1 MISVIVP
8 VYNVIKYLD
17 ECVASIVAQT
27 YKEWEC
33 ILVND
38 GSTDGSGTICDKWAM
53 KDKRICVI
61 HQENKGVSEA
71 RNRGIEEAKGEFIVF
86 VDSDDTI
93 GEDHLYSLV
102 KAPSADIVVCGVR
115 QETTEGL
122 AINFKPSENK
132 TFELSP
138 EYVESFV
145 DLNDKFLFYGPYV
158 KLYKASII
166 KSHNIK
172 FPLNCN
178 YGEDLLFNLN
188 YLNFVKSISQ
198 VDNISYYYRRGV
210 DTLST
215 KVRPNQFAQDYEQ
228 WKLLRSFYV
237 NRGIWMQAAKEMLYK
252 RLWGIVYD
260 GIFSTPTSNKEILS
274 IPEIKELKKYQQVFH
289 CAKWIKWSII
299 HRITFVFR

>member
-38 GSTDGSGTICDKWAM
+38 GSTDGSGAICDKWALE
-53 KDKRICVI
+53 DKRIRVI
-61 HQENKGVSEA
+61 HQENRGVSEA
-71 RNRGIEEAKGEFIVF
+71 RNRGIKEAKGEFIVF

-93 GEDHLYSLV
+93 GADHLYSLA
-102 KAPSADIVVCGVR
+102 KAPLADIAVSGIR
-115 QETTEGL
+115 QEKPDGL
-122 AINFKPSENK
+122 AINFKPYGNK

-138 EYVESFV
+138 EYVENFV
-145 DLNDKFLFYGPYV
+145 DLNDKFLFYGPCA

-178 YGEDLLFNLN
+178 YGEDLQFNLN
-188 YLNFVKSISQ
+188 YLNFVRSISQ
-198 VDNISYYYRRGV
+198 VDNISYYYRRGT

-215 KVRPNQFAQDYEQ
+215 KARPNQFSQDYEQ
-228 WKLLRSFYV
+228 WKLLQSFYV
-237 NRGIWMQAAKEMLYK
+237 NRGMWMQAAKEMLYK

-274 IPEIKELKKYQQVFH
+274 IPEINELKKYQHVFH

-299 HRITFVFR
+299 HRITFLFR